1 MYEDEGS
8 ANEHDGVAPS
18 GKITEIME
26 DVQLSGEPTLAPLES
41 LRLALPA
48 PSVSREEPA
57 LQLDT
62 AGSLAPPASIS
73 NPASASA
80 SAPTSAVSSASSLN
94 APAHPQQGPSA
105 RRGRT
110 ARRQQRARD
119 YTGPSRPPR
128 RTEASRETW
137 NQYFD
142 HREARGVSYDN
153 RDPAPRA
160 SSSALAPRT
169 SATDVGPVRAVP
181 HLRVLNMQAQPMLLH
196 DTSSNQLV
204 ETAILSTDFSQS
216 AVLQGAL
223 LQHQQPARRPNR
235 SPARE
240 RTRSPPRSR
249 DRRQQYRRRSLSP
262 EYRRRSPPRRPRSP
276 S

>member
-48 PSVSREEPA
+48 PPVSRQEPA

-94 APAHPQQGPSA
+94 APAHPQQGPSS

-110 ARRQQRARD
+110 ARRQQRTRD
-119 YTGPSRPPR
+119 YPGPSRPPR

-137 NQYFD
+137 SQYFD

-153 RDPAPRA
+153 RDPAPQA

-169 SATDVGPVRAVP
+169 SATDVGPV
-181 HLRVLNMQAQPMLLH
+181 
-196 DTSSNQLV
+196 
-204 ETAILSTDFSQS
+204 
-216 AVLQGAL
+216 
-223 LQHQQPARRPNR
+223 
-235 SPARE
+235 
-240 RTRSPPRSR
+240 
-249 DRRQQYRRRSLSP
+249 
-262 EYRRRSPPRRPRSP
+262 
-276 S
+276 